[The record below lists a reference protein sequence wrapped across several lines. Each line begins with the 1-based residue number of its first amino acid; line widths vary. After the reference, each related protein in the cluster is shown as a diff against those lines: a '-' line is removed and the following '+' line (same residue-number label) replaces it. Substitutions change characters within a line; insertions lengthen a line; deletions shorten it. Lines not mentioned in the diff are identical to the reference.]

1 MTRTDDFFGHLE
13 DYLDDHEGS
22 TPLPEV
28 VRAAVDLAGIG
39 LVVFG
44 LAFWVM
50 NKLAPFPIKK
60 EIEEDQ
66 NVALAIIMAGV
77 IIGISLIIASAVSGG

>member
-1 MTRTDDFFGHLE
+1 MKLDHLGE
-13 DYLDDHEGS
+13 
-22 TPLPEV
+22 
-28 VRAAVDLAGIG
+28 AAVSSAVFAGIG

-44 LAFWVM
+44 LAFWIM

-66 NVALAIIMAGV
+66 NVALAVIMAGV
-77 IIGISLIIASAVSGG
+77 IIGISLIISAAVGGN

>member
-1 MTRTDDFFGHLE
+1 MK
-13 DYLDDHEGS
+13 LDNLGE
-22 TPLPEV
+22 
-28 VRAAVDLAGIG
+28 AAISSAVFAGIG

-60 EIEEDQ
+60 EIEEDH

-77 IIGISLIIASAVSGG
+77 IIGISLIISSAVSGG